1 MICNEIIWVTGAS
14 SGIGQ
19 SVALR
24 LANQGNHVIAS
35 GRNRQALK
43 DLSIKSHN
51 ITPFICDLV
60 IDTKDSISQSLA
72 ELAPRIDRIILSAG
86 DCQYLNV
93 EQEDWSCI
101 DDVMNINFHG
111 SVRAIHAALPLLE
124 KSENGHIVGIS
135 SMASLAPF
143 TQAEAYGASKA
154 ALSYFLS
161 ALRIDLKNKNIDVTD
176 IMPGFIDTPLTQK
189 NDFSM
194 PFLLSPNEASNR
206 IIKAIEKRSLIS
218 VFPRRLFWLFKFI
231 SFIPKTWVKVNAPKS
246 TEQTSSNNSSKNPSK
261 NSSKEAL

>member
-1 MICNEIIWVTGAS
+1 MRKEVRKKNMIINEIIWITGAS
-14 SGIGQ
+14 SGIGKA
-19 SVALR
+19 VAIN
-24 LANQGNHVIAS
+24 LAKQGNRVIAS
-35 GRNRQALK
+35 GRNRRALE
-43 DLSIKSHN
+43 DLSLESSN
-51 ITPFICDLV
+51 IIPFICDLV
-60 IDTKDSISQSLA
+60 TDSKDSIETALA
-72 ELAPRIDRIILSAG
+72 ELTPSLDRIVLSAG
-86 DCQYLNV
+86 DCQYLDV
-93 EQEDWSCI
+93 DHEDWSCI
-101 DDVMNINFHG
+101 NQVMDINFHG

-194 PFLLSPNEASNR
+194 PFLLSPKEASDR
-206 IIKAIEKRSLIS
+206 IIKAIEKRSFTN

-231 SFIPKTWVKVNAPKS
+231 SLIPGIWVKSNAPEEK
-246 TEQTSSNNSSKNPSK
+246 SSKTT
-261 NSSKEAL
+261 KEAR